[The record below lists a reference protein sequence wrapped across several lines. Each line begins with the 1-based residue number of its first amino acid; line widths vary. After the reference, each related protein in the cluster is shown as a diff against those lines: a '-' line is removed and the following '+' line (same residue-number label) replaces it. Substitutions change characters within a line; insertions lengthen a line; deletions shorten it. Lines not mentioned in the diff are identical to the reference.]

1 MKNIHIKNI
10 LKNYLYDLDNYITIY
25 DNYLYVFNYN
35 KLNKISGK
43 EINIILDNKE
53 IIISGNNLL
62 IKQMTKQELL
72 ITGIIMKVEFSYV

>member
-43 EINIILDNKE
+43 EINIILDDKE

-72 ITGIIMKVEFSYV
+72 IIGVIMKVEFSYV

>member
-72 ITGIIMKVEFSYV
+72 ITGIIKT

>member
-1 MKNIHIKNI
+1 MNNIHIKNI

>member
-72 ITGIIMKVEFSYV
+72 IIGVIMKVEFSYV

>member
-1 MKNIHIKNI
+1 MNNIHIKNI

-72 ITGIIMKVEFSYV
+72 IIGVIMKVEFSYV

>member
-1 MKNIHIKNI
+1 MKNIHIKDI

-25 DNYLYVFNYN
+25 DNYLYVFNYI

-62 IKQMTKQELL
+62 IEQMTKQELL